1 MLHILQRLLL
11 KDLWD
16 KLFAEIHTIN
26 EVDPPKP
33 VLKYAGKGKWAR
45 CPGTGKSMLDMHKV
59 DGRWFGTCAYCL
71 KTPILSTKHG
81 VTWPHKE
88 MTPTA

>member
-1 MLHILQRLLL
+1 MQKILRWLLL

-16 KLFAEIHTIN
+16 KLFTEIHTIN
-26 EVDPPKP
+26 EVGKP
-33 VLKYAGKGKWAR
+33 ESAKGKWKR
-45 CPGTGKSMLDMHKV
+45 CVGTGKTMMNMHKV